1 MLLINEIR
9 DPCCCKYLLCKI
21 AILLQITCDHGDL
34 TVTAALFPYKSGDP
48 AGSFFHFLLRVHC
61 REHTNLILCFFIYIF
76 SVTENI
82 FFKEMEGRCLGKAGF
97 SHILQ
102 KNRRLDLPGQ
112 LRKPVDH
119 LTAHIKKLIR
129 FSSHAQILIRIHGH
143 RYHHLFTDS
152 KKFSHNTHLNR
163 SKTGVT
169 IQKKYTV
176 FHFFR
181 KRKSFFQ
188 RIHYFFSR
196 HIMILQISG
205 KCLVKN
211 SYVFQLHLK

>member
-1 MLLINEIR
+1 MFLINEIR
-9 DPCCCKYLLCKI
+9 DPGCCKHLLRKI
-21 AILLQITCDHGDL
+21 SVLLQVTGDHRDL

-48 AGSFFHFLLRVHC
+48 ACSFFHLLLRVHC
-61 REHTNLILCFFIYIF
+61 RKHADLILRFFIYFF
-76 SVTENI
+76 SVTEDI
-82 FFKEMEGRCLGKAGF
+82 FFQKMKSRCLGKPGF
-97 SHILQ
+97 SHIFQ
-102 KNRRLDLPGQ
+102 KDRFLNIPSQ
-112 LRKPVDH
+112 FRKSVDH

-143 RYHHLFTDS
+143 RYHHLLTDS

-163 SKTGVT
+163 RKTGVT
-169 IQKKYTV
+169 IQKEYTV

-188 RIHYFFSR
+188 RIHYFFSC

-205 KCLVKN
+205 KWLVKN
-211 SYVFQLHLK
+211 SYVLQLHLK